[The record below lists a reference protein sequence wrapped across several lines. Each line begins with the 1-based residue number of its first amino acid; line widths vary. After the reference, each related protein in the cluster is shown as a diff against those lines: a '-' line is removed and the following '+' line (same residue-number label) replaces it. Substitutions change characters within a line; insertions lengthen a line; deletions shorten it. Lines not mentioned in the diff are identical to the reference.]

1 MSADGRCSKWTSGDL
16 CFYMQAYCD
25 HKVEQQYVLNNYVI
39 ATSQTGG
46 SGLVLYFQSVCYGP
60 HDPHGFIF
68 LNKNLI
74 FVYTVTNMFVK
85 IKLNFIKTKQL

>member
-46 SGLVLYFQSVCYGP
+46 RGWC
-60 HDPHGFIF
+60 FIF
-68 LNKNLI
+68 NRYVMVLMTLKVL
-74 FVYTVTNMFVK
+74 FF
-85 IKLNFIKTKQL
+85 